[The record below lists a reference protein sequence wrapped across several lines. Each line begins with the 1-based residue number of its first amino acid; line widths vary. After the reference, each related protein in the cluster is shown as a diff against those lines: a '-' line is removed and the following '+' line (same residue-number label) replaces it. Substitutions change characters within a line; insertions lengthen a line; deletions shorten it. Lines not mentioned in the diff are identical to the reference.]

1 LSIEDCRLENRKSSI
16 ENRQSAITPEEA
28 HMLARRREQILI
40 VFALIGLN
48 ILLGWFLGQRWKD
61 YRSRTQWLYSGAPA
75 QPPAAPAARLNVA
88 GQPQSFVE
96 IVDRSVFSSLRGVAP
111 PQAPEE
117 AKAPKLPLLFG
128 TMNLGN
134 GRFALMATSDQP
146 SPVSKRVLPGDEI
159 GGYKLFSIGTTNVV
173 LEWREKKTTL
183 DISDSVR
190 QAPIQKTVSA
200 SARPAQVTTV
210 GSALN
215 PTMPGSPPVGGAGLT
230 SPLRSASSG
239 ASPDVPPGTIVGG
252 KRKVELQTPWGVKT
266 VWQDVGSP
274 GSQAPQQAGNP
285 NK

>member
-1 LSIEDCRLENRKSSI
+1 MANFGRSR
-16 ENRQSAITPEEA
+16 EA

-40 VFALIGLN
+40 VFGLIGLN
-48 ILLGWFLGQRWKD
+48 ILLGWFLGQRWKE

-75 QPPAAPAARLNVA
+75 QPPAAPAARLNPA
-88 GQPQSFVE
+88 GQAQSFVE
-96 IVDRSVFSSLRGVAP
+96 IVDRNVFSSLRGVAP

-134 GRFALMATSDQP
+134 GRFAMMATGDQP
-146 SPVSKRVLPGDEI
+146 SPVSKRVQPGEEI
-159 GGYKLFSIGTTNVV
+159 GGYKLVSIGTSNVV
-173 LEWREKKTTL
+173 LEWHEKTTTL

-190 QAPIQKTVSA
+190 QAPIQKTVSESPRSA
-200 SARPAQVTTV
+200 SVTTA
-210 GSALN
+210 GSAVSSK
-215 PTMPGSPPVGGAGLT
+215 MPGSPLVGGTGLT
-230 SPLRSASSG
+230 SPPRSASSG

-266 VWQDVGSP
+266 VWEDVGQP
-274 GSQAPQQAGNP
+274 GSQALQQPGNP